1 MAVSTI
7 VRVLCLLLALV
18 NQGLTAAGLGV
29 LPINEAELEMIVSTL
44 ITAVFAIVAGWK
56 NNSFTAAAKAGDKV
70 SGTLTYSV
78 PEGAQEVEI
87 IFQYDMYH
95 EEKKA
100 FKVK

>member
-44 ITAVFAIVAGWK
+44 ITAVFAIIAGWK

-70 SGTLTYSV
+70 KDCIKDGILT
-78 PEGAQEVEI
+78 PEEIDELIASTRAQAE
-87 IFQYDMYH
+87 
-95 EEKKA
+95 
-100 FKVK
+100 